1 MGSRL
6 THAPLSLRMPRWK
19 AKEDRLR
26 GQRDVSTLL
35 KPQKRWLFLIKG
47 VWAKVLLIWSI
58 FGHSIGEAE
67 GGLTDCPT
75 SLPTSVRLS
84 ARTKYTRMHA
94 RVR

>member
-1 MGSRL
+1 MEYLNRMGSRL
-6 THAPLSLRMPRWK
+6 THAPYGCRGWK

-67 GGLTDCPT
+67 RD
-75 SLPTSVRLS
+75 
-84 ARTKYTRMHA
+84 
-94 RVR
+94 